1 MTLNRK
7 NKLIIGGAVLLA
19 AAGGGVAVAASGN
32 SSPSAESKAVIDDA
46 AKQLGIP
53 SSKLSSALKK
63 ALDDRVD
70 AAVAAGAI
78 TKAEGDAM
86 KQRIAADDFPLVG
99 GFHHDRGF
107 GHFGG
112 LDAAATYIGIS
123 EDQLHTALEGGKSL
137 AQVAKDHGKTADGLV
152 AALVADVKKHI
163 DQAVSAGRITRAQAD
178 QMISGLTARITN
190 LVNGRFPDPGTP
202 GFRRPGGFGFG
213 HFDQDGPSP

>member
-7 NKLIIGGAVLLA
+7 NKLIIGGAALLA

-32 SSPSAESKAVIDDA
+32 NSPSAESKAVIDDA

-70 AAVAAGAI
+70 AAVAAGRI
-78 TKAEGDAM
+78 TKAEGDAI

-99 GFHHDRGF
+99 GGFHRGGGF

-123 EDQLHTALEGGKSL
+123 EEQLHTALEGGKTL
-137 AQVAKDHGKTADGLV
+137 AQVAKDHGKTADGLI
-152 AALVADVKKHI
+152 AALVADVKQHI

-178 QMISGLTARITN
+178 QMISGLKDRITN
-190 LVNGRFPDPGTP
+190 LVNSTGPGPGAP
-202 GFRRPGGFGFG
+202 GFRRPGGFE
-213 HFDQDGPSP
+213 HFDQDGPSA